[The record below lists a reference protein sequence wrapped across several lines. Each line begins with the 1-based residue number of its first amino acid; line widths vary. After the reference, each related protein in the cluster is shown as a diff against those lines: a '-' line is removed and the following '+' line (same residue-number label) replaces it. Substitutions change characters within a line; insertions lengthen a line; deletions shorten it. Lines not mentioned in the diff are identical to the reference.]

1 MKRRETMATTTK
13 PTKPTRY
20 FYAVSHLYGRGT
32 TTDSRRTGEVVP
44 AVNVHR
50 FTSAAAARAWAAG
63 GSDYRREQDYR
74 EVLSDATRYVQRYVR
89 RELVR
94 RRGRDGRRGALVGRR
109 PAPAA
114 PRRLR
119 VDARGRL
126 SYPLGEGRP

>member
-1 MKRRETMATTTK
+1 MATTTK

-89 RELVR
+89 RELARARASTDLDYIGHEYRWCGGEVET
-94 RRGRDGRRGALVGRR
+94 DGEAL
-109 PAPAA
+109 
-114 PRRLR
+114 
-119 VDARGRL
+119 
-126 SYPLGEGRP
+126 S